1 MSVKDV
7 LGSEGNVEEFLSRED
22 RIYWLY
28 EFDRTRLIW
37 LADHFQIDCPSS
49 LKKALLVQKVR
60 EKMEFSVG
68 YSRET
73 ELLLLDKRM
82 RMKELELEEKKLNIE
97 VEKLR
102 MEEHEK
108 LEKLK
113 MEEREKEREERE
125 KKGKKY
131 DKRFSFQSS

>member
-1 MSVKDV
+1 MSVEDV
-7 LGSEGNVEEFLSRED
+7 LGSESNVEEFLSRED
-22 RIYWLY
+22 RIDWLY

-60 EKMEFSVG
+60 EKMEVSVG
-68 YSRET
+68 YSGET

-82 RMKELELEEKKLNIE
+82 RMKELDLEDRKLNMEEKKLSID
-97 VEKLR
+97 
-102 MEEHEK
+102 

-113 MEEREKEREERE
+113 MEER
-125 KKGKKY
+125 
-131 DKRFSFQSS
+131 D

>member
-1 MSVKDV
+1 MSVEDV
-7 LGSEGNVEEFLSRED
+7 IGSESNIEEFLSRED
-22 RIYWLY
+22 RIDWLY

-60 EKMEFSVG
+60 EKMEFAIG
-68 YSRET
+68 YSGET

-82 RMKELELEEKKLNIE
+82 RMKELDLEERKLNMEEKKLSIG
-97 VEKLR
+97 
-102 MEEHEK
+102 

-113 MEEREKEREERE
+113 MEEREK
-125 KKGKKY
+125 
-131 DKRFSFQSS
+131 